1 MQSKVVNGK
10 KCNLDLEKNIDMYLI
25 LIYIDIKQYIYIYIY
40 IYIYVCIYNK
50 IIYRILVYMLM
61 NMTSMT
67 MVPAGNNS

>member
-40 IYIYVCIYNK
+40 IYID
-50 IIYRILVYMLM
+50 RYMYI
-61 NMTSMT
+61 
-67 MVPAGNNS
+67 

>member
-10 KCNLDLEKNIDMYLI
+10 KCNLNLEKNIDMYLI

-40 IYIYVCIYNK
+40 IYIYNK

-61 NMTSMT
+61 NTTSMT
-67 MVPAGNNS
+67 MAPAGNN

>member
-25 LIYIDIKQYIYIYIY
+25 LIYIDIKQYI
-40 IYIYVCIYNK
+40 CIYNK

>member
-25 LIYIDIKQYIYIYIY
+25 LIYIDIYIYI
-40 IYIYVCIYNK
+40 CIYNK

>member
-40 IYIYVCIYNK
+40 IYICIYNK

>member
-25 LIYIDIKQYIYIYIY
+25 LIYIDIKQYIYIYI
-40 IYIYVCIYNK
+40 CIYNK

>member
-1 MQSKVVNGK
+1 MQSNVVNGK

-40 IYIYVCIYNK
+40 ICIYNK

>member
-40 IYIYVCIYNK
+40 ICIYNK